1 MNSSSIIATI
11 KKYPTGFACGAICLV
26 AAVLIYFTTSTI
38 DEKQAE
44 YEAKA
49 AEAARILANVRNSNG
64 LPEQVA
70 EIQALT
76 KEMDSRLVRAGQL
89 AVNLQYFY
97 KLEAENEVKLG
108 DVRQNGLPA
117 TRATK
122 NLYLGV
128 PYNVSVTGGYKQV
141 MAFLYRL
148 EAGRHF
154 CRFNTVS
161 IAKSPGGIP
170 ADAMSLSLSIEL
182 LGTP

>member
-1 MNSSSIIATI
+1 MNASTIVAAI
-11 KKYPTGFACGAICLV
+11 KKYPIGFTCGAIGLIC
-26 AAVLIYFTTSTI
+26 AVLIYFTSSTI
-38 DEKQAE
+38 DSKQAE
-44 YEAKA
+44 YETKA
-49 AEAARILANVRNSNG
+49 AEAAKILANVRNSNG
-64 LPEQVA
+64 LEKEVA

-76 KEMDSRLVRAGQL
+76 KEMDSRLVHAGQL

-108 DVRQNGLPA
+108 DVRQNAVSP
-117 TRATK
+117 TRAAK
-122 NLYLGV
+122 NLYIGV
-128 PYNVSVTGGYKQV
+128 PYNVNVTGGYKQV

-154 CRFNTVS
+154 CRFNTVGIS
-161 IAKSPGGIP
+161 KSPGGIP